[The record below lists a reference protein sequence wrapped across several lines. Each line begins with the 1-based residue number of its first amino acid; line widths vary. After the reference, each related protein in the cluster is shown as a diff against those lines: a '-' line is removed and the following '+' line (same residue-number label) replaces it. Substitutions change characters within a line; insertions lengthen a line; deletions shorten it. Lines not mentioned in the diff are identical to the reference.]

1 MNLFACARFEVKSVK
16 MQPVGPRMLKGS
28 TYLSR
33 QQDCA
38 HSQPPQLPVLARSA
52 ARFERGGGLFFAAL
66 NLERKVAA
74 MCSSSRDWSII

>member
-1 MNLFACARFEVKSVK
+1 MNLFACARFEAKSVK

-38 HSQPPQLPVLARSA
+38 HSQPPHLSDLAMSA
-52 ARFERGGGLFFAAL
+52 ARFGRGWGLFFAAL
-66 NLERKVAA
+66 DLERKVAA
-74 MCSSSRDWSII
+74 ICSSRRDWSVI